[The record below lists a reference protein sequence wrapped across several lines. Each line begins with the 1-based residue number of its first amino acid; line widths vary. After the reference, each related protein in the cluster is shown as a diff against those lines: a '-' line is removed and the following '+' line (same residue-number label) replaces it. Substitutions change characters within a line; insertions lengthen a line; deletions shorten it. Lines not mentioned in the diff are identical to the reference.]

1 MLPRCDRKLRHA
13 AFCGLGYATTILVC
27 GKDLDL
33 SSLVRRGCAVLS
45 CCRHVVYPTCHM
57 RRDRWLTDVRE
68 DDCEEAICL
77 AAMMGEGESFTRV
90 SMLTCNLSGPSD
102 FIIKKKDYPE
112 ETLMPWSDVLEATA
126 PQLSR
131 ELMRVTGETISST
144 HGRSSLNL
152 PTIADRKDA
161 QSRARKRV
169 LLQDTALHCHWSTCM
184 SPQASPGHPRPLL
197 RVLNEPGSTSRRTEK
212 IAENAFTVE
221 SM

>member
-1 MLPRCDRKLRHA
+1 MVDRCPTRRLRGSHLLGCDDGRRRKLHA
-13 AFCGLGYATTILVC
+13 CVHVDMQFNQSISLQI
-27 GKDLDL
+27 L
-33 SSLVRRGCAVLS
+33 SSKHS
-45 CCRHVVYPTCHM
+45 
-57 RRDRWLTDVRE
+57 
-68 DDCEEAICL
+68 IC
-77 AAMMGEGESFTRV
+77 
-90 SMLTCNLSGPSD
+90 
-102 FIIKKKDYPE
+102 YPE
-112 ETLMPWSDVLEATA
+112 EKLMPWSDVLEATA